1 MGVVSGC
8 WGGVNE
14 KYQSMF
20 NLCCSRMVVIR
31 FWSHLALAGTREG
44 NSRHS
49 PSSLSLSLAL
59 DASDICFDIF
69 SASKNATNFF
79 RRCHQDAAVRRGT
92 LCIVPDGPD
101 AIYIFY
107 HITFKFV
114 RRL

>member
-1 MGVVSGC
+1 M
-8 WGGVNE
+8 NE